1 MAVGMA
7 PPPPTAAALP
17 SRRRL
22 RERIQ
27 SERQVVGGL
36 LKKAEA
42 LVARAKEDVHGGR
55 AAAAHSEAC
64 ALPRRG
70 RFLRRPEARP
80 EAEATAAM
88 DGAASPRKKRRKAAT
103 SASSIVE
110 VEVIE
115 PTMPKAQRDRLYGL
129 LSSLSAEM
137 PLPPHIVA
145 LMQSQCCC
153 VVDPNGEEM
162 DVDLGSAKDAA
173 LFQLLNL
180 LEEFAQQQTTK
191 IQPRLAE
198 EQEPPKIEAPD
209 ATSRSSSI
217 CQLMEDGEVADEGA
231 DMDMDICGGVSPL
244 VVDKAQF
251 SPLPKQEEDD
261 ELINT
266 SGGGGFSLQ
275 SPPAK
280 QQEEEFVRDASPV
293 AVDKFPQT
301 ESPSSS
307 TGSSS
312 GSSSSSSSSGGSSGS
327 SCSGC
332 SSSGS
337 DSNDD
342 GDSASSRPDNS
353 ELPTE
358 AAAKPLEQQQV
369 TVCGGGV
376 SPLIDEFSPLPKQQ
390 EDDELID
397 VTGGVSPVSVNKF
410 PDSPR
415 SSSSGS
421 SSSSSSGSSSSS
433 SESDSDD
440 DGDSASSKPDTADHP
455 TEAEAPKLQP
465 LEQHEVAEQ
474 DKKLIAERAAS
485 PNTEMQ
491 ELIARAQERQKLRL
505 ELERK
510 TARELERKMA
520 REQLQEMERTARP
533 VYDSIDPRVMK
544 QLGISGDAQ
553 YIVSPVKSRHSLH
566 RRGGGG
572 LLQKLGFFLKE

>member
-70 RFLRRPEARP
+70 RRFL
-80 EAEATAAM
+80 

-103 SASSIVE
+103 SASPIVE

-115 PTMPKAQRDRLYGL
+115 PTMPKAQMDRLYGL
-129 LSSLSAEM
+129 LASLSAEV
-137 PLPPHIVA
+137 PFPPHIVA

-173 LFQLLNL
+173 LLQLLNL
-180 LEEFAQQQTTK
+180 LEEFAQQQTK
-191 IQPRLAE
+191 IE
-198 EQEPPKIEAPD
+198 EQEPPKIEVLNLLVD
-209 ATSRSSSI
+209 LST
-217 CQLMEDGEVADEGA
+217 GERRDQGA
-231 DMDMDICGGVSPL
+231 DMDICGGVSPL
-244 VVDKAQF
+244 IDEF
-251 SPLPKQEEDD
+251 SPLLKQQEDD
-261 ELINT
+261 ELIDT
-266 SGGGGFSLQ
+266 SGGGGVSLV
-275 SPPAK
+275 SPPGK
-280 QQEEEFVRDASPV
+280 QQEEELIRDASPV
-293 AVDKFPQT
+293 AVDKFPHSG
-301 ESPSSS
+301 SPSPSSSSSSSSS

-312 GSSSSSSSSGGSSGS
+312 GSSSSSSSSSGSSGS
-327 SCSGC
+327 SCSG
-332 SSSGS
+332 SSSSSTSSGS
-337 DSNDD
+337 DSNSDD
-342 GDSASSRPDNS
+342 DADSATSRPDNS

-369 TVCGGGV
+369 TVHDTN
-376 SPLIDEFSPLPKQQ
+376 LI
-390 EDDELID
+390 
-397 VTGGVSPVSVNKF
+397 
-410 PDSPR
+410 
-415 SSSSGS
+415 
-421 SSSSSSGSSSSS
+421 
-433 SESDSDD
+433 
-440 DGDSASSKPDTADHP
+440 
-455 TEAEAPKLQP
+455 TEKE
-465 LEQHEVAEQ
+465 
-474 DKKLIAERAAS
+474 AS
-485 PNTEMQ
+485 PQTEMQ
-491 ELIARAQERQKLRL
+491 ELIARAQENQKLRRELDRKKAL

-510 TARELERKMA
+510 RA

-533 VYDSIDPRVMK
+533 VYDSIDPSVMK
-544 QLGISGDAQ
+544 QLGISGEAQ
-553 YIVSPVKSRHSLH
+553 YIVSPVKSQHSLH
-566 RRGGGG
+566 RRRGGG

>member
-17 SRRRL
+17 SRRCL

-115 PTMPKAQRDRLYGL
+115 PTMPKAQMDRLYGL
-129 LSSLSAEM
+129 LSSLSAEV

-153 VVDPNGEEM
+153 VVDPNGDEM

-244 VVDKAQF
+244 
-251 SPLPKQEEDD
+251 PKQEEDD

-266 SGGGGFSLQ
+266 SGGGGGGGFALQ

-327 SCSGC
+327 SCSRS

-337 DSNDD
+337 DSDHH
-342 GDSASSRPDNS
+342 GDSASSRADNS

-358 AAAKPLEQQQV
+358 AAAKPLEQQLV
-369 TVCGGGV
+369 TVCGGV
-376 SPLIDEFSPLPKQQ
+376 SPLIDEFSPLLKQQ

-533 VYDSIDPRVMK
+533 VYDSIDPSVMK